1 MDQITKTT
9 KAAQTGRTN
18 DITLSRC
25 AEIFRSGDEF
35 TLYCH
40 ASPDGDTI
48 GSATAL
54 AVALTKLGK
63 QAHIFVCDKLPQKLE
78 FIGVDRFMT
87 TEPRGLNVTVDIASR
102 NMLGEYKA
110 SLPDIFDLSI
120 DHHAVNTIECKER
133 LIRAEYIAC
142 GEIIYEIVKELG
154 IEIDQDLALPLYSA
168 ISSDSGC
175 FKYPATRPETHMAAA
190 ELLATGIDF
199 ALINRRLFE
208 QNTLTQIELEKAAY
222 NSLKFYLNGKL
233 AVVELDPELINSL
246 GAAESDMDNLHQIPR
261 RIKGVE
267 VSALVRVKNG
277 EKKISLR
284 SNDYFDVAQ
293 FAAQNF
299 GGGGHLHAAGCRV
312 PLEIEDVG
320 ALLAQKLEGQLK

>member
-1 MDQITKTT
+1 MNQ
-9 KAAQTGRTN
+9 TN

-25 AEIFRSGDEF
+25 AEILKTGDEF

-40 ASPDGDTI
+40 ASPDGDTV

-63 QAHIFVCDKLPQKLE
+63 AAHIFICDKLPQKLE
-78 FIGVDRFMT
+78 FIGAGRFMT
-87 TEPRGLNVTVDIASR
+87 AEPHGLNVTVDIASR
-102 NMLGEYKA
+102 NMLGEYKETLP
-110 SLPDIFDLSI
+110 SLFDLSI
-120 DHHAVNTIECKER
+120 DHHAVNTIECRER
-133 LIRAEYIAC
+133 LLRADYIAC
-142 GEIIYEIVKELG
+142 GEIIYEVIKELG
-154 IEIDQDLALPLYSA
+154 ISIDAEIALPLYTA

-175 FKYPATRPETHMAAA
+175 FKYPATRPETHLAAA
-190 ELLATGIDF
+190 ELLSTGIDF

-222 NSLKFYLNGKL
+222 NALKFYLGGKL
-233 AVVELDPELINSL
+233 AVVELDPEVINSL

-284 SNDYFDVAQ
+284 SNDYFDVAK
-293 FAAQNF
+293 FAAENF

-312 PLEIEDVG
+312 PLETQDVG
-320 ALLAQKLEGQLK
+320 ALLAQKLEGLLK